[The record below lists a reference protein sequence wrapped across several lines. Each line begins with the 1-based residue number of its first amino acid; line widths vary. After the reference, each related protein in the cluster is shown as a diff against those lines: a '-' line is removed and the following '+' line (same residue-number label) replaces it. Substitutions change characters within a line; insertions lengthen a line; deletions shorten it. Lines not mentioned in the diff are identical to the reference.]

1 MYEIR
6 EKNYFPW
13 ISHIDTDDTV
23 GKKTELKK
31 FGFKII
37 S

>member
-1 MYEIR
+1 MYEIC

-23 GKKTELKK
+23 EKKPNFLVR
-31 FGFKII
+31 F
-37 S
+37 